1 MPITID
7 PPASPVPAPPTDHG
21 SNLWEQLY
29 EALGYHQVTDPE
41 KGNALRIFCEGWC
54 STLQPVYDLVRE
66 REDGPAWAILFDVD
80 RCPAASL
87 PYLAQYVGVVIT
99 AEMTEEQ
106 IRNEIREPTGWA
118 RGQLPSSK
126 IATRRTLRSVAGE
139 ELVVIVRPRTP
150 EVGRHYVRTLLS
162 QTPEPD
168 RTERVVRQVL
178 PAWEVLDY
186 AAIDGVSYADIAAS
200 YPDFG
205 ELADAFDSYG
215 ELADLLP
222 TELPEP

>member
-1 MPITID
+1 MPIVID
-7 PPASPVPAPPTDHG
+7 PPAPAALPVPPDDG
-21 SNLWEQLY
+21 SELWEELY
-29 EALGYHQVTDPE
+29 EALGFHRGPDAE
-41 KGNALRIFCEGWC
+41 HGFALRVFCEGWC
-54 STLQPVYDLVRE
+54 STLQPVHDLVRE
-66 REDGPAWAILFDVD
+66 RADGPAWAILFDVD
-80 RCPAASL
+80 RCPADSL

-99 AEMTEEQ
+99 AEMSEEQ

-118 RGQLPSSK
+118 RGQLPSIK

-162 QTPEPD
+162 QTPDP
-168 RTERVVRQVL
+168 ERARRIVRQAV

-186 AAIDGVSYADIAAS
+186 AAIDGVTYADIAAAYDDYGALS
-200 YPDFG
+200 
-205 ELADAFDSYG
+205 AAFDDYA
-215 ELADLLP
+215 ELRDLLP